1 PACHPPRRSDGHGR
15 PGRVLHTAH
24 RTEVRVVSYR
34 WHPLAGR
41 EVTVRLGD
49 RYRRGLRCQTAEQ
62 PDRYVFVPAWMFD
75 APRCARMRID
85 PKPHVSLVALVA
97 LRHLLD
103 DTRSASGVDSPRVST
118 APPPH
123 EEERAG
129 SAIGAAG
136 DPRPADAAAVERAG
150 GDGTRGR

>member
-1 PACHPPRRSDGHGR
+1 GRAPACHPPRRSDAGDR

-49 RYRRGLRCQTAEQ
+49 RYRRGLRCQTADQ

-85 PKPHVSLVALVA
+85 SSPHVSVAALVA
-97 LRHLLD
+97 LRRLLA
-103 DTRSASGVDSPRVST
+103 DTRAASGVGRPRAIA

-129 SAIGAAG
+129 
-136 DPRPADAAAVERAG
+136 
-150 GDGTRGR
+150 